1 MLKGGKRPASCVHT
15 TIALPPASMVTAGA
29 TAVAILD
36 TSSSA
41 APQEFEL
48 AVYRL
53 AQMLLVTP
61 TGGNTID
68 SSAHTAVAL
77 PAGSPATLTEEMLN
91 DNQSEI
97 CWGVLHVPNALAVA
111 AQTLMVPAGTSCCRH
126 TATGMPDG
134 ASAISTPK
142 ASESVCSTSTGGSQV
157 PYKD

>member
-15 TIALPPASMVTAGA
+15 RIALPPESMVTAGA
-29 TAVAILD
+29 TAVARLD

-77 PAGSPATLTEEMLN
+77 PAGSPATLAEEMSN

-97 CWGVLHVPNALAVA
+97 CCGVLHVPHGLAVA
-111 AQTLMVPAGTSCCRH
+111 AQTLMVPAASRCRH
-126 TATGMPDG
+126 TATGKPDG
-134 ASAISTPK
+134 PSAISTSK
-142 ASESVCSTSTGGSQV
+142 ASESVWSTSTGGSQV